1 MQNHDDVPGPVDLPR
16 LAALARGQRIA
27 WSTTT
32 EDLNVNLIVL
42 RDGEAIEAHRNAEV
56 DVLVVGIDGTGEV
69 VIDGVARRITPDTAI
84 VIPRG
89 AERAMRVLSAPF
101 AYLTCH
107 RQRARLWPAP
117 ARRS

>member
-1 MQNHDDVPGPVDLPR
+1 MMADDNRQRHKKSFRFFSVFLPLPR
-16 LAALARGQRIA
+16 RF
-27 WSTTT
+27 T
-32 EDLNVNLIVL
+32 
-42 RDGEAIEAHRNAEV
+42 
-56 DVLVVGIDGTGEV
+56 
-69 VIDGVARRITPDTAI
+69 DGVARRITPDTAI